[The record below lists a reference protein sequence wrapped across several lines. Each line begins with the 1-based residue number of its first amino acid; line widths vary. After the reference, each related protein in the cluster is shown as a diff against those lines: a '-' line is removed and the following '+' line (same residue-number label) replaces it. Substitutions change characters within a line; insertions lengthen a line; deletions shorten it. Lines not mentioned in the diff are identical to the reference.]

1 MTYENSQSLTDLIG
15 AIEQQIAVAQGH
27 SLTDAAFLLEMAKLD
42 IRMRLHAI
50 SNSELRAF
58 SEALEAERTVSRR
71 NGHARSAPE
80 STFTP
85 LSAMASISV
94 MTGVPDGAPRSLQTR
109 AATLFRAQDR
119 RNPRS
124 RRRAAA
130 LRADR

>member
-1 MTYENSQSLTDLIG
+1 MTHESSQSLAKLIG
-15 AIEQQIAVAQGH
+15 AIEQQIAVAQDH

-58 SEALEAERTVSRR
+58 SDALEVEPTVAQR
-71 NGHARSAPE
+71 NGHARPE
-80 STFTP
+80 PEPIFTP
-85 LSAMASISV
+85 LSTMASISV
-94 MTGVPDGAPRSLQTR
+94 MTGVPDGASRTLHAR

-124 RRRAAA
+124 RRRATA